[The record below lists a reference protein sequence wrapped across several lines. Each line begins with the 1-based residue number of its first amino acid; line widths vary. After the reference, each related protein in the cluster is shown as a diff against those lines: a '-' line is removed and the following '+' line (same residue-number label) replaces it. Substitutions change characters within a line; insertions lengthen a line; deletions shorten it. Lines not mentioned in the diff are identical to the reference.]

1 MMAKILEGRP
11 AKMGFRM
18 PAEWEP
24 HEQCWMG
31 WPVRTPPSLP
41 PLLLPLRSALLL
53 RVASCYFNVLRVSTL
68 QFGASLRPVIRVTP
82 ESDSHPES
90 AFFGG
95 VEKRLLVVFVGWQFR
110 SHEFLFV

>member
-1 MMAKILEGRP
+1 VLRQITRGAPRRIAVRSIGEREREREREAVMMAKILEGRP

-41 PLLLPLRSALLL
+41 CFFPSDLPFFFVLL
-53 RVASCYFNVLRVSTL
+53 
-68 QFGASLRPVIRVTP
+68 I
-82 ESDSHPES
+82 
-90 AFFGG
+90 
-95 VEKRLLVVFVGWQFR
+95 
-110 SHEFLFV
+110 

>member
-41 PLLLPLRSALLL
+41 CFFPSDLP
-53 RVASCYFNVLRVSTL
+53 
-68 QFGASLRPVIRVTP
+68 
-82 ESDSHPES
+82 
-90 AFFGG
+90 FFF
-95 VEKRLLVVFVGWQFR
+95 VLLVATSMFFVSPLSNSVLVCGR
-110 SHEFLFV
+110 SSV